1 MTFLISFCIEL
12 LDDRSDLIMGHNTW
26 SALHTMFR
34 VYKIYDLK
42 FTEEDG
48 KTLIP
53 GHLQT
58 FTTYPAM
65 ISSTDDYYT
74 LGDHMV
80 VIETTIENYNPD
92 LYKYQTPRAVMQW
105 ARNIIANRLAE

>member
-1 MTFLISFCIEL
+1 
-12 LDDRSDLIMGHNTW
+12 MGHNTW

-34 VYKIYDLK
+34 VYKIYDLQ

-74 LGDHMV
+74 MGDHLV

-92 LYKYQTPRAVMQW
+92 LYKYQNGSAMMQW

>member
-1 MTFLISFCIEL
+1 
-12 LDDRSDLIMGHNTW
+12 MGHNTW

-34 VYKIYDLK
+34 QYKIYDLK

-58 FTTYPAM
+58 FTAYPAM

-80 VIETTIENYNPD
+80 VMETTIENYNPD
-92 LYKYQTPRAVMQW
+92 LYKYQNGSAMMQW
-105 ARNIIANRLAE
+105 ARNILANRLAE